1 MESSLCS
8 DHVSFNS
15 YPNLIIS
22 LKNKNILHSMILHIK
37 THNYNM
43 LKGWVLIPLIFK
55 IHYKTIF
62 YAFTSKYKSQS
73 QKDKTL
79 LLQTDLSRSN
89 TIESK

>member
-43 LKGWVLIPLIFK
+43 LEGWVLIPLIFK

-62 YAFTSKYKSQS
+62 LDQIQLNPNEYVII
-73 QKDKTL
+73 
-79 LLQTDLSRSN
+79 N
-89 TIESK
+89 TKHII